1 MLTQNCKK
9 RPFKDFLIPL
19 ILNRL
24 INVSF
29 QRNAYVDA
37 MEVEQTHEKEFSKQ
51 VALDEG
57 TFFHLL
63 FLFHLIIIFEAK

>member
-1 MLTQNCKK
+1 M
-9 RPFKDFLIPL
+9 
-19 ILNRL
+19 
-24 INVSF
+24 NVWF

-37 MEVEQTHEKEFSKQ
+37 MEVEQTLEKEFSKQ

-63 FLFHLIIIFEAK
+63 FLFHLIIIFEA